1 MFVQKCFAQLTVW
14 VSNFF
19 FAKGANGAKALR
31 KMLVKLTS
39 RLLTHGLHLERGV
52 NGEGADEAR
61 TNDDDESAL
70 HLVNVW
76 KNTKKLTCL

>member
-1 MFVQKCFAQLTVW
+1 
-14 VSNFF
+14 
-19 FAKGANGAKALR
+19 
-31 KMLVKLTS
+31 MLVKLTS

-61 TNDDDESAL
+61 ANDDDESAL

-76 KNTKKLTCL
+76 KNTKKANLFVKVKYFFPSLKMVKISTVSHL